1 MGHMRSFS
9 ISAAV
14 LAIVGS
20 LLPWAATNAA
30 AVDMNNIT
38 LRASKAT
45 VMADGIDQSTISVGV
60 KTVNYLSAG
69 GITVKISTSRGGVDE
84 ITPQETTTNGF
95 GSAQFILRSLKNGTT
110 TVMVDV
116 NGQRANRTVQVV
128 FKNGL
133 DIGLAPGSL
142 IKIPSDSDPNTYA
155 DSAVYYY
162 ANNGRRYVFPN
173 EKVYFTWYSSFDN
186 VRILSIED
194 MSKIPIGGNITY
206 HPGVK
211 PVKFQT
217 DDKVYAVYRNGELR
231 WLKTEEVARAIYG
244 SNWTSKVDDISE
256 AFYVNYKFGNPVE
269 NVIDFMADTI
279 AGKFSTIEKDK
290 GI

>member
-1 MGHMRSFS
+1 MRRFFVSTFIVAVMG
-9 ISAAV
+9 
-14 LAIVGS
+14 LC
-20 LLPWAATNAA
+20 LPSVVAYAA
-30 AVDMNNIT
+30 AVDINNVT
-38 LRASKAT
+38 LRASKAVIT
-45 VMADGIDQSTISVGV
+45 ADGIDQTTISVGV
-60 KTVNYLSAG
+60 KTVNYLPAEG
-69 GITVKISTSRGGVDE
+69 VTVKLTTSRGSVDE
-84 ITPQETTTNGF
+84 ATPQETTTNGF

-110 TVMVDV
+110 TVMVDI
-116 NGQRANRTVQVV
+116 NGQRASRTVQVA
-128 FKNGL
+128 FTKGL
-133 DIGLAPGSL
+133 DIGLAAGSL
-142 IKIPSDSDPNTYA
+142 IKIPSDSDENTYA

-186 VRILSIED
+186 VRTLSIED

-244 SNWTSKVDDISE
+244 SDWTSKVDDISE

-269 NVIDFMADTI
+269 NAIDFMADTI

>member
-1 MGHMRSFS
+1 MLSICALVMGF
-9 ISAAV
+9 
-14 LAIVGS
+14 LF
-20 LLPWAATNAA
+20 LPLQTQAA
-30 AVDMNNIT
+30 AVDMNNLT

-45 VMADGIDQSTISVGV
+45 VMADGIDQATISVTV
-60 KTVNYLSAG
+60 KTVNYLPAEG
-69 GITVKISTSRGGVDE
+69 VTVKIVTSRGGVDE
-84 ITPQETTTNGF
+84 VTPQEARTGGF
-95 GSAQFILRSLKNGTT
+95 GSAQFMIRSLKNGTT
-110 TVMVDV
+110 TVMVEV
-116 NGQRANRTVQVV
+116 NGQRASRTVQVV

-142 IKIPSDSDPNTYA
+142 IKIPSDNDNNTYA

-173 EKVYFTWYSSFDN
+173 EKVYFTWYPSFDN
-186 VRILSIED
+186 VRVLSIEE
-194 MSKIPIGGNITY
+194 MSKVPIGGNITY

-231 WLKTEEVARAIYG
+231 WLKTEEIARMIYG
-244 SNWTSKVDDISE
+244 SDWASKVDDISE
-256 AFYVNYKFGNPVE
+256 AFYVNYKFGNPIE
-269 NVIDFMADTI
+269 SAIDYMADTI
-279 AGKFSTIEKDK
+279 AGKYSTIEKDK

>member
-1 MGHMRSFS
+1 MVIMRRFFVSTFVVAVMG
-9 ISAAV
+9 
-14 LAIVGS
+14 L
-20 LLPWAATNAA
+20 LLPSAMAHAA
-30 AVDMNNIT
+30 AVDINNIT
-38 LRASKAT
+38 LRASKAVIT
-45 VMADGIDQSTISVGV
+45 ADGIDQTIISVGV
-60 KTVNYLSAG
+60 KTVNYLPAEG
-69 GITVKISTSRGGVDE
+69 VTVKLSTSRGSVDE
-84 ITPQETTTNGF
+84 ATPQETVTNGF

-110 TVMVDV
+110 TVMVDI
-116 NGQRANRTVQVV
+116 NGQRASRTVQVV
-128 FKNGL
+128 FNNGL
-133 DIGLAPGSL
+133 DIGLASGSL

-186 VRILSIED
+186 VRILSIEN

-231 WLKTEEVARAIYG
+231 WLKTEDVARTIYG
-244 SNWTSKVDDISE
+244 NSWTSKVDDISE
-256 AFYVNYKFGNPVE
+256 AFYVNYKFGNPIDNAV
-269 NVIDFMADTI
+269 DFMADTI
-279 AGKFSTIEKDK
+279 AGKYSTIEKDK